1 MPTLSMFYGIL
12 IKMYKELGGKHNI
25 PHLHAEYGEFEAV
38 YGLDGSLIEG
48 ELPRKQQKLVE
59 AWIALH
65 EDELRANWKLLQTGE
80 PFFKIQPLQ

>member
-38 YGLDGSLIEG
+38 YRFDGCLLEG

-59 AWIALH
+59 AM
-65 EDELRANWKLLQTGE
+65 KG
-80 PFFKIQPLQ
+80 